1 MLQAKGGVPSVL
13 LLNDRFD
20 PNWKVSVDG
29 KHGTLL
35 RCNYL
40 MRGVQVAPGEH
51 VIEFRFAP
59 GVDTLCL
66 SLAAVLV
73 GLLLI
78 AYLVLVKGKEPA
90 LNQSDAPSS
99 AKQTRAPRWRGCWKL
114 ADRRAARHQNM

>member
-1 MLQAKGGVPSVL
+1 MEFTGYAPKRIVLQAKAVAPSVL

-29 KHGTLL
+29 KPGTLL

-59 GVDTLCL
+59 GVDTLYI
-66 SLAAVLV
+66 SLVAVALGLGLCGFLALCPRKQPTAGVQGKNSAAAVL
-73 GLLLI
+73 L
-78 AYLVLVKGKEPA
+78 KP
-90 LNQSDAPSS
+90 
-99 AKQTRAPRWRGCWKL
+99 
-114 ADRRAARHQNM
+114 